1 MINCPR
7 GQKKE
12 SLNLSLSLVQLKNKM
27 ENFKHP
33 QNSTNKNKKIL
44 TFRNIIIGTVLIL
57 FVLLSVIGGIFLYNP
72 AKISSVKP
80 GNININ
86 EISPVSFNTSKIFFM
101 QQSGKDHTLF
111 TMNPDGSELK
121 LSCKKHFNNYEVKF
135 SPDGKWLTYYD
146 DKTEEIVVMKSDES
160 QVKKIPMEFGLS
172 PAISPDGQKLVYT
185 VFDENLYY
193 TIHSIDLLSQDQET
207 KLLSTGFFSKALIS
221 DIQFTPDG
229 EFIVLKVSQNKT
241 DVLCLI
247 DAESCEFIRTI
258 TTKAH
263 YNIISYV
270 ISSDAA
276 TIYFITSESIFGAVY
291 KLAMDG
297 SEDLEVLHEIKRE
310 RLENLTISPDDKY
323 LLFAAQFYDSSSNV
337 AGDLFLKKLEI
348 ETREIKNLKDIEG
361 NDVIGVPL
369 LWT

>member
-1 MINCPR
+1 
-7 GQKKE
+7 
-12 SLNLSLSLVQLKNKM
+12 M
-27 ENFKHP
+27 ENFKTHSFDHP
-33 QNSTNKNKKIL
+33 QNLTNKIKKIL

-80 GNININ
+80 GHININ

-121 LSCKKHFNNYEVKF
+121 LSFKKHFNNYEVNF

-276 TIYFITSESIFGAVY
+276 TIYFITSESISKKYKEEGAVY
-291 KLAMDG
+291 KLKLAMDG

-348 ETREIKNLKDIEG
+348 ETREIKNLNDIEG
-361 NDVIGVPL
+361 YDVIGVPL